1 MKKKNEL
8 FKTKNTKYQEMKKI
22 AIILTLAIVPM
33 ISWGQNAFDSFENEK
48 DVTSVVV
55 TKNMFKL
62 LSKMDLNSSDPE
74 AQAYLKM
81 VDNLDNIK
89 IFTTDNSA
97 VAKKMDASVAKY
109 IADSKGL
116 GELMSVK
123 EDGKN
128 IKFYSKE
135 GKNENFVSE
144 LLMHLVGIVNG
155 KPTTVIMSITGNID
169 LKQIS
174 KLTEDLK
181 VPGSEQLK
189 NIDKKKNK

>member
-1 MKKKNEL
+1 
-8 FKTKNTKYQEMKKI
+8 MKKI
-22 AIILTLAIVPM
+22 AILIALAVAPIV
-33 ISWGQNAFDSFENEK
+33 SWSQNAFDSFENEK

-81 VDNLDNIK
+81 VNELDNIK
-89 IFTTDNSA
+89 IFTTDNPGVSKKMEEA
-97 VAKKMDASVAKY
+97 VAKYVSG
-109 IADSKGL
+109 SKNL
-116 GELMSVK
+116 GELMRVK

-135 GKNENFVSE
+135 GKSENFVSE
-144 LLMHLVGIVNG
+144 LLMHLEGVVEG
-155 KPTTVIMSITGNID
+155 KQTTVIMSVTGNID

-174 KLTEDLK
+174 KLTADLK
-181 VPGSEQLK
+181 VPGSEELK